1 MKNLIL
7 VLFLTISYAEEIYT
21 SFTIEAQKSANLAFS
36 SSGIVKNVFVD
47 VGDEVKDKEVLVVL
61 ENSDLKSLVKL
72 NEIKYQKAKKDYER
86 QKRVKNLIDKAQFDN
101 SYFQYQESKTRLEYQ
116 KILLDKT
123 ELKAPFNGII
133 YEKIVEKGDVVSGNM
148 IRTILKIQDNSQKL
162 LLSFDQQYWKVVK
175 VGDNIK
181 FKVDGDNKIYKSKIS
196 KIYPKID
203 NKSRSIKVEA
213 KVNGFIVGLFGEGYI
228 TPKN

>member
-181 FKVDGDNKIYKSKIS
+181 FKVDGDNKLYKSKIS

-203 NKSRSIKVEA
+203 NKSRSIKAEA
-213 KVNGFIVGLFGEGYI
+213 KVSGFIVGLFGEGYI